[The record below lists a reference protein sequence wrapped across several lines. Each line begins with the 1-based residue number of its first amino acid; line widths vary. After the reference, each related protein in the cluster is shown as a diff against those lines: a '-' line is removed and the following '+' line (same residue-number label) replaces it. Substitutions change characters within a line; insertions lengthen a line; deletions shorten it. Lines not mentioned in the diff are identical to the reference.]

1 MDIRRRGRRARG
13 GVNVDVDQM
22 HFQGCADDATGKVT
36 SPNKYDMAEEQR
48 RFLHSIEKTR
58 VSVVIYGAGPRE
70 TRRYEALAHR
80 VISARNAPRGA
91 VLFFYHVVLTVT
103 ASSWEY
109 FVRLQ
114 ISSQRTS
121 CQRGSCEH

>member
-1 MDIRRRGRRARG
+1 MTTGETMKVVAVICQKGGVGKTNLSIHLATAAHLAGHRAAVIDLDPQGTYAMAGRRG
-13 GVNVDVDQM
+13 DW
-22 HFQGCADDATGKVT
+22 
-36 SPNKYDMAEEQR
+36 
-48 RFLHSIEKTR
+48 
-58 VSVVIYGAGPRE
+58 GAA
-70 TRRYEALAHR
+70 ALAHR
-80 VISARNAPRGA
+80 VMCGAASRLNRLAARGA